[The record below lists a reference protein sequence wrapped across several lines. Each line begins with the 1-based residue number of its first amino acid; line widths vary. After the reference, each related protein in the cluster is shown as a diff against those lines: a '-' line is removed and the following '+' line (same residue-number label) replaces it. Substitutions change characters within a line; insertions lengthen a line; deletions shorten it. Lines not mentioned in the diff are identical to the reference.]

1 MSNPLLLPEI
11 VASAIENVHQVP
23 DLLNCACVKRMWNVA
38 ALKKLYRGSLHDMQ
52 FCTPDIGSLNCLFV
66 ASRERFA
73 RYMSFM
79 KHLLL
84 STDTM
89 AVEQFAPLE
98 QFAGTAS
105 QVVLPASSSPKMK
118 GQDWSTI
125 SDLLFTPTIEYLAI
139 DSCYC
144 ELAMN
149 GVSYSQGSIIPTVS
163 VVWPVIPP
171 IFERECLTLGNK
183 VLKPQSSHNLQTRC
197 WRPADG
203 IGRDDLAEVLL
214 CLRQHQNLEMLAL
227 ILSHCASPS
236 RSTRVKEQVNTWPR
250 LKALYLQEQSQE
262 WLELLPTLDE
272 LQILQLPTISP
283 RPPTF
288 KQTVLRNMQ
297 NAEIYGQ
304 SPLDFMSLTMQKH
317 SLTSRAAA
325 RFDRSSL

>member
-1 MSNPLLLPEI
+1 
-11 VASAIENVHQVP
+11 
-23 DLLNCACVKRMWNVA
+23 
-38 ALKKLYRGSLHDMQ
+38 
-52 FCTPDIGSLNCLFV
+52 
-66 ASRERFA
+66 
-73 RYMSFM
+73 
-79 KHLLL
+79 
-84 STDTM
+84 
-89 AVEQFAPLE
+89 
-98 QFAGTAS
+98 
-105 QVVLPASSSPKMK
+105 MK

-149 GVSYSQGSIIPTVS
+149 GVSYSQGSIIPTGVKFS
-163 VVWPVIPP
+163 NLKALTIYKPDAGTGVHELCQMLRCCDLQ
-171 IFERECLTLGNK
+171 IFHLDEWAR
-183 VLKPQSSHNLQTRC
+183 
-197 WRPADG
+197 RPADG

-250 LKALYLQEQSQE
+250 LEALYLQEQPQE

-288 KQTVLRNMQ
+288 KQTVLGNMQ

>member
-1 MSNPLLLPEI
+1 
-11 VASAIENVHQVP
+11 
-23 DLLNCACVKRMWNVA
+23 
-38 ALKKLYRGSLHDMQ
+38 
-52 FCTPDIGSLNCLFV
+52 
-66 ASRERFA
+66 
-73 RYMSFM
+73 
-79 KHLLL
+79 
-84 STDTM
+84 
-89 AVEQFAPLE
+89 
-98 QFAGTAS
+98 
-105 QVVLPASSSPKMK
+105 MK

-171 IFERECLTLGNK
+171 IFERECLTLGGK
-183 VLKPQSSHNLQTRC
+183 VLKPQSSHSLQTRC
-197 WRPADG
+197 WYGVYELCQMLRCCDLQIFHLDEWARRPADG

-250 LKALYLQEQSQE
+250 LKALYLQEQPQE

-288 KQTVLRNMQ
+288 KQTVLGNMQ